1 MSSSYYPRNL
11 LGNKHSDSQVL
22 NWVVDASKTE
32 NWNME
37 QKAVLFE
44 QASEKIIP
52 ILIKEIRVL
61 KERIEIRE
69 EKNVV
74 RD

>member
-1 MSSSYYPRNL
+1 VSSSYYPRNL
-11 LGNKHSDSQVL
+11 LGNKHSDSQIL
-22 NWVVDASKTE
+22 NWVVDASKCE

-44 QASEKIIP
+44 QASEKIVP

-61 KERIEIRE
+61 KERLELR
-69 EKNVV
+69 KDDVV